1 MVPMMKTDDINDQ
14 AITKDKIRDG
24 NVTTEKL
31 AEGAV
36 STDKL
41 PDGAV
46 KTEKI
51 ADENITTSK
60 LADGAVST
68 SKIADQNVTKEKIA
82 DQSVDNSK
90 LSPEAVTY
98 DKVKDKAIITEKLN
112 DRAVTT
118 EKVEDKAITN
128 AKLGDQSVDG
138 RVVREASLETKH
150 FANESV
156 TTEKVARK
164 SITKDKLADNAVDA
178 SQVVDGSIGNDKLSP
193 DSVTTEKIKDG
204 SVTNE
209 KIADNTLVIGK
220 FDPELRKTIQAATG
234 LPEDLNQ
241 MIQDVDKSVKQLHE
255 KDTDLQSQIDD
266 KQQQITAN
274 DDDISLLQTR
284 SAQMEEAIKGISASG
299 GASQASAVTYENT
312 ESGLDSVTAQGA
324 IDELA
329 NKNKSQDTEI
339 SNKANSADVSAQMQT
354 EQKRVNTELDKKFN
368 KENIA
373 QEFGDSE
380 DKVVSQF
387 ALPFR
392 EIESQ
397 EFIKAIV
404 DAEDHFLLGIQL
416 DGSIEWGKG
425 IPAPIR
431 VKLQEI
437 INQCQQDKTDFL
449 AAINAAKEE
458 LSASITALQEG
469 KVDKEEGKSL
479 IEDEVKECFRIIE
492 NEEFIKAIVDSDDKV
507 LFGFYRA
514 TGEPYYPLNEMYH
527 VIQNEEYFAAWVTT
541 DDKVVLGIRRDG
553 QILGEIHAVNAL
565 KQVISQLQSDLSSL
579 QEEVGIID
587 SNLKELLDIFSM
599 QENPE
604 YLAVETDADGNVLS
618 ATNSDGSHYS
628 CNMKSETIDA
638 KVDKK
643 EGKSLINEDVA
654 DAHSTLEDPEKRME
668 IVTDAD
674 GKVMSYR
681 DSSGKKHEHDMEVT
695 NLDVSNLNLQGNSVN
710 NIQDALKANGFD
722 TKGKTDW
729 SDWYDKHDSALELP
743 IPTKAVIN
751 ITGVNQMPSKKLVN
765 DKAYIE
771 FFDFAGNYFKIKAYL
786 NAQGA
791 STMADPMKSCA
802 IDLFSD
808 DWGGNEF
815 EIKFG
820 DWVAQD
826 GFHLKAFYK
835 DSLKSIQPIC
845 YEIGEQITSFLNVRS
860 NRFHIS
866 SDNVLIGGT
875 GDMDNDVSQ
884 AKCMPSQFPCEVYL
898 NGEYYGLF
906 IWSLKKNRKNYSM
919 NKKDYTSILIDNVG
933 GMFNEDSFNWIKAEI
948 RNPKKLIC
956 VDGEEYDADTHM
968 GELIGT
974 DTVAGQQYTF
984 SKLNA
989 ATTGT
994 DTFKVTSVGYNAANK
1009 DMVNTAKT
1017 KAIIEAC
1024 QAYKSEVNS
1033 ASTNEEKKKIVE
1045 KSFDVDNLLAYII
1058 FCELTYN
1065 QDGWY
1070 NNAQI
1075 TIYDKKVGYNIY
1087 DCDSCLGKAW
1097 NGMLWTSSLSREI
1110 FDSNSTNPLFVIKS
1124 LYASEI
1130 GNVYKTLRDNGI
1142 ITKENLNK
1150 IVDDWFDRLGTDALK
1165 RSVTKWNNSPSYRK
1179 PTNLD
1184 EHWKPYIPLSK
1195 SELESINSYNAETN
1209 YSVGTIVCYGNG
1221 GYNNYYY
1228 KCVKECLGSTPTT
1241 DGNYFTNG
1249 MYDSKERIKMWLE
1262 KRIDFCD
1269 ILWNYK

>member
-1 MVPMMKTDDINDQ
+1 MATINEIKQQ
-14 AITKDKIRDG
+14 A
-24 NVTTEKL
+24 
-31 AEGAV
+31 A
-36 STDKL
+36 
-41 PDGAV
+41 AV
-46 KTEKI
+46 KNATQVGENTAERVGGALAGLVDIAKQQDVELGKKANTADVDTKFKEEK
-51 ADENITTSK
+51 K
-60 LADGAVST
+60 
-68 SKIADQNVTKEKIA
+68 
-82 DQSVDNSK
+82 
-90 LSPEAVTY
+90 
-98 DKVKDKAIITEKLN
+98 
-112 DRAVTT
+112 R
-118 EKVEDKAITN
+118 
-128 AKLGDQSVDG
+128 VDG
-138 RVVREASLETKH
+138 
-150 FANESV
+150 
-156 TTEKVARK
+156 
-164 SITKDKLADNAVDA
+164 
-178 SQVVDGSIGNDKLSP
+178 
-193 DSVTTEKIKDG
+193 
-204 SVTNE
+204 
-209 KIADNTLVIGK
+209 
-220 FDPELRKTIQAATG
+220 
-234 LPEDLNQ
+234 
-241 MIQDVDKSVKQLHE
+241 
-255 KDTDLQSQIDD
+255 
-266 KQQQITAN
+266 
-274 DDDISLLQTR
+274 
-284 SAQMEEAIKGISASG
+284 
-299 GASQASAVTYENT
+299 
-312 ESGLDSVTAQGA
+312 
-324 IDELA
+324 
-329 NKNKSQDTEI
+329 
-339 SNKANSADVSAQMQT
+339 
-354 EQKRVNTELDKKFN
+354 ELDKKFD
-368 KENIA
+368 KESVV

-392 EIESQ
+392 EIESP
-397 EFIKAIV
+397 EFLHCIV
-404 DAEDHFLLGIQL
+404 DAEYRFLFGIQL

-431 VKLQEI
+431 AKLQEI
-437 INQCQQDKTDFL
+437 INQCQQDKTDIL
-449 AAINAAKEE
+449 EAINAAKEE
-458 LSASITALQEG
+458 LYASITALQEG

-492 NEEFIKAIVDSDDKV
+492 NEEFLKAIVDSDDKV
-507 LFGFYRA
+507 LFGIYRA
-514 TGEPYYPLNEMYH
+514 TGKPYYPLNEMYH
-527 VIQNEEYFAAWVTT
+527 VEQNEEFFAAWITT

-553 QILGEIHAVNAL
+553 QIIGEIHAVNAL
-565 KQVISQLQSDLSSL
+565 KQVISQVISDLASL
-579 QEEVGIID
+579 QEKVVTID
-587 SNLKELLDIFSM
+587 SNLKELLDIFSL

-604 YLAVETDADGNVLS
+604 YLAVE
-618 ATNSDGSHYS
+618 
-628 CNMKSETIDA
+628 K
-638 KVDKK
+638 
-643 EGKSLINEDVA
+643 
-654 DAHSTLEDPEKRME
+654 
-668 IVTDAD
+668 DAD
-674 GKVMSYR
+674 GKVLSATYNDGSHYIHKVKSETIPTEFSHIEDPEGRTEITSDADGKIMSWR

-710 NIQDALKANGFD
+710 NIQDSLKANGFD
-722 TKGKTDW
+722 IKGKTDW

-786 NAQGA
+786 NAQGS

-808 DWGGNEF
+808 DWDGNEF

-826 GFHLKAFYK
+826 GFHLKALYK

-906 IWSLKKNRKNYSM
+906 IWSIKKNRKNYSM

-933 GMFNEDSFNWIKAEI
+933 GMFNEDSFNWISAEI

-994 DTFKVTSVGYNAANK
+994 DTFKVTSVDYNAANK

-1024 QAYKSEVNS
+1024 QSYKSEVNS

-1045 KSFDVDNLLAYII
+1045 KSFDIDNVLAYII

-1097 NGMLWTSSLSREI
+1097 NGILWTSSLSREVLG
-1110 FDSNSTNPLFVIKS
+1110 NQGENPLFAIKG
-1124 LYASEI
+1124 LYTEDI
-1130 GNVYKTLRDNGI
+1130 KTMYKTLRDKGI
-1142 ITKENLNK
+1142 ISKENLNK
-1150 IVDDWFDRLGTDALK
+1150 IVDDWFNRLGTDSLK
-1165 RSVTKWNNSPSYRK
+1165 RSVTKWNNSPSYRN

-1209 YSVGTIVCYGNG
+1209 YSVGTIVCYGKG
-1221 GYNNYYY
+1221 EYNNFYY
-1228 KCVKECLGSTPTT
+1228 KCVKECLGSAPTT

>member
-1 MVPMMKTDDINDQ
+1 MLRGEYDGETSYYRDNQVTMFGSTFQSVADDNVGNPPAEERDDGKVYAINTDKWVIVANALGAYNAGSRID
-14 AITKDKIRDG
+14 
-24 NVTTEKL
+24 KL
-31 AEGAV
+31 AEN
-36 STDKL
+36 
-41 PDGAV
+41 
-46 KTEKI
+46 TEIK
-51 ADENITTSK
+51 
-60 LADGAVST
+60 
-68 SKIADQNVTKEKIA
+68 
-82 DQSVDNSK
+82 
-90 LSPEAVTY
+90 
-98 DKVKDKAIITEKLN
+98 
-112 DRAVTT
+112 
-118 EKVEDKAITN
+118 
-128 AKLGDQSVDG
+128 
-138 RVVREASLETKH
+138 
-150 FANESV
+150 NE
-156 TTEKVARK
+156 E
-164 SITKDKLADNAVDA
+164 
-178 SQVVDGSIGNDKLSP
+178 G
-193 DSVTTEKIKDG
+193 
-204 SVTNE
+204 
-209 KIADNTLVIGK
+209 
-220 FDPELRKTIQAATG
+220 KTIKT
-234 LPEDLNQ
+234 
-241 MIQDVDKSVKQLHE
+241 
-255 KDTDLQSQIDD
+255 
-266 KQQQITAN
+266 
-274 DDDISLLQTR
+274 
-284 SAQMEEAIKGISASG
+284 
-299 GASQASAVTYENT
+299 
-312 ESGLDSVTAQGA
+312 
-324 IDELA
+324 
-329 NKNKSQDTEI
+329 
-339 SNKANSADVSAQMQT
+339 
-354 EQKRVNTELDKKFN
+354 
-368 KENIA
+368 
-373 QEFGDSE
+373 
-380 DKVVSQF
+380 
-387 ALPFR
+387 PFR
-392 EIESQ
+392 EIESP
-397 EFIKAIV
+397 EFLHCIV
-404 DAEDHFLLGIQL
+404 DAEDRFLFGIQL

-431 VKLQEI
+431 TKLQEI
-437 INQCQQDKTDFL
+437 ITQCQQDKTDL
-449 AAINAAKEE
+449 LGSINTINGI
-458 LSASITALQEG
+458 L
-469 KVDKEEGKSL
+469 DKTTIK
-479 IEDEVKECFRIIE
+479 DEAGEIQDTPFRVIS
-492 NEEFIKAIVDSDDKV
+492 NEEFFAVWLDADDKV
-507 LFGFYRA
+507 L
-514 TGEPYYPLNEMYH
+514 
-527 VIQNEEYFAAWVTT
+527 
-541 DDKVVLGIRRDG
+541 LGIRRDG
-553 QILGEIHAVNAL
+553 EIIGEIHAVNAL
-565 KQVISQLQSDLSSL
+565 KQVISQIQSDLASL
-579 QEEVGIID
+579 QERVGTID
-587 SNLKELLDIFSM
+587 SNLKELLDVFSL

-604 YLAVETDADGNVLS
+604 YLAVEKDADGKILS
-618 ATNSDGSHYS
+618 STNADGSHYIH
-628 CNMKSETIDA
+628 NAKSETIPT
-638 KVDKK
+638 
-643 EGKSLINEDVA
+643 EFEHI
-654 DAHSTLEDPEKRME
+654 EDPEGRTE
-668 IVTDAD
+668 ITTDAEN
-674 GKVMSYR
+674 KVMSYR

-695 NLDVSNLNLQGNSVN
+695 NLDVSNINLQGNSVN

-722 TKGKTDW
+722 IKGKTDW

-743 IPTKAVIN
+743 IPAKAVIN

-845 YEIGEQITSFLNVRS
+845 YGIGEQITSFLNVRS

-875 GDMDNDVSQ
+875 GDMEDDVSQ

-933 GMFNEDSFNWIKAEI
+933 GMFNGDSFNWISAEI

-994 DTFKVTSVGYNAANK
+994 DTFKVTSVDYNAANK

-1045 KSFDVDNLLAYII
+1045 KSFDIDNVLAYII

-1097 NGMLWTSSLSREI
+1097 NGILWTSSLSREVLNTG
-1110 FDSNSTNPLFVIKS
+1110 DSNPLLAIKG
-1124 LYASEI
+1124 LYVEEI
-1130 GNVYKTLRDNGI
+1130 GAMYKTLRDKGI

-1209 YSVGTIVCYGNG
+1209 YSLGTIVCYGNG
-1221 GYNNYYY
+1221 GYDNYYY

-1241 DGNYFTNG
+1241 DGNYYTNG

-1269 ILWNYK
+1269 VLWNYK

>member
-1 MVPMMKTDDINDQ
+1 MKQ
-14 AITKDKIRDG
+14 FSKDLG
-24 NVTTEKL
+24 NVCLAPKGKWSKEQEYERLALVYNASDNLSYVAKIDVPIGVEIDNREYWQPMNATGYSDNNFINLTTENENGTITAYESL
-31 AEGAV
+31 EEAVATIVPVNRRAGATLSFYNLNADRLDRQAEFELWQFN
-36 STDKL
+36 STDLANWENKDYWNNIYYNWNVFVGWYIGDDTL
-41 PDGAV
+41 KNHV
-46 KTEKI
+46 KIPNVGQYAYVGSNLNDAILYQCRTNGTWTNTGIKVRNYI
-51 ADENITTSK
+51 SVVVSGNITIGENGNWFSNGEDTGIPATPAVDEQLDNIIMQLQQHTTEINSIKEYNVNLQDQITSNDSDITNLTAK
-60 LADGAVST
+60 HESLSRTVQGIAATGGAST
-68 SKIADQNVTKEKIA
+68 ATN
-82 DQSVDNSK
+82 
-90 LSPEAVTY
+90 VTY
-98 DKVKDKAIITEKLN
+98 DN
-112 DRAVTT
+112 
-118 EKVEDKAITN
+118 N
-128 AKLGDQSVDG
+128 
-138 RVVREASLETKH
+138 
-150 FANESV
+150 
-156 TTEKVARK
+156 
-164 SITKDKLADNAVDA
+164 
-178 SQVVDGSIGNDKLSP
+178 
-193 DSVTTEKIKDG
+193 
-204 SVTNE
+204 
-209 KIADNTLVIGK
+209 
-220 FDPELRKTIQAATG
+220 
-234 LPEDLNQ
+234 
-241 MIQDVDKSVKQLHE
+241 
-255 KDTDLQSQIDD
+255 
-266 KQQQITAN
+266 
-274 DDDISLLQTR
+274 
-284 SAQMEEAIKGISASG
+284 ASG
-299 GASQASAVTYENT
+299 LNAEN
-312 ESGLDSVTAQGA
+312 AQDA
-324 IDELA
+324 IDELDT
-329 NKNKSQDTEI
+329 KNKTQDAIIET
-339 SNKANSADVSAQMQT
+339 KADKSDIV
-354 EQKRVNTELDKKFN
+354 TELDKKFD
-368 KENIA
+368 KKNIA
-373 QEFGDSE
+373 QEFGDSK
-380 DKVVSQF
+380 DKVISQF

-392 EIESQ
+392 EIESP
-397 EFIKAIV
+397 EFINAIV
-404 DAEDHFLLGIQL
+404 DAEDHFLFGIKL
-416 DGSIEWGKG
+416 DGSIEWSKG

-431 VKLQEI
+431 TKLQEI
-437 INQCQQDKTDFL
+437 INQCQKDKTDVL
-449 AAINAAKEE
+449 EAINAAKEE
-458 LSASITALQEG
+458 LSTSITALQE
-469 KVDKEEGKSL
+469 KVGTIDTNFKDLIDVFSL
-479 IEDEVKECFRIIE
+479 
-492 NEEFIKAIVDSDDKV
+492 
-507 LFGFYRA
+507 
-514 TGEPYYPLNEMYH
+514 
-527 VIQNEEYFAAWVTT
+527 
-541 DDKVVLGIRRDG
+541 
-553 QILGEIHAVNAL
+553 
-565 KQVISQLQSDLSSL
+565 
-579 QEEVGIID
+579 
-587 SNLKELLDIFSM
+587 

-604 YLAVETDADGNVLS
+604 YIAVEKDADGKVLS
-618 ATNSDGSHYS
+618 STNLDGSHYIHKV
-628 CNMKSETIDA
+628 KSETIPT
-638 KVDKK
+638 
-643 EGKSLINEDVA
+643 EFEHI
-654 DAHSTLEDPEKRME
+654 EDPEDRME
-668 IVTDAD
+668 ITTDAEN
-674 GKVMSYR
+674 KVMSYR
-681 DSSGKKHEHDMEVT
+681 DVDGKKHEHDMEVT
-695 NLDVSNLNLQGNSVN
+695 NLEVSNLNLQANSVN
-710 NIQDALKANGFD
+710 DISNALKANGFD
-722 TKGKTDW
+722 IKGKTDW
-729 SDWYDKHDSALELP
+729 SDWYNNHDSALELP

-815 EIKFG
+815 VIKFG

-866 SDNVLIGGT
+866 SDNILIGGT

-994 DTFKVTSVGYNAANK
+994 DTFKVTSVDYNAANK

-1033 ASTNEEKKKIVE
+1033 VSTNEEKKKIIE

-1097 NGMLWTSSLSREI
+1097 NGILWTSSLSREI

-1124 LYASEI
+1124 LYAEEV
-1130 GNVYKTLRDNGI
+1130 GTMYKTLRDNGI

-1150 IVDDWFDRLGTDALK
+1150 IVDDWFDRLGTDTLK

-1184 EHWKPYIPLSK
+1184 EHWEPYIPLSK

-1221 GYNNYYY
+1221 AYNNYYY
-1228 KCVKECLGSTPTT
+1228 KCVKECLGSAPTT

-1269 ILWNYK
+1269 VLWNYKL

>member
-1 MVPMMKTDDINDQ
+1 MSDNNI
-14 AITKDKIRDG
+14 
-24 NVTTEKL
+24 NVTAPLHAATKQGKL
-31 AEGAV
+31 TAAREVFMDG
-36 STDKL
+36 DKETL
-41 PDGAV
+41 QQIGD
-46 KTEKI
+46 KTHQL
-51 ADENITTSK
+51 EN
-60 LADGAVST
+60 A
-68 SKIADQNVTKEKIA
+68 
-82 DQSVDNSK
+82 
-90 LSPEAVTY
+90 
-98 DKVKDKAIITEKLN
+98 
-112 DRAVTT
+112 
-118 EKVEDKAITN
+118 
-128 AKLGDQSVDG
+128 
-138 RVVREASLETKH
+138 
-150 FANESV
+150 
-156 TTEKVARK
+156 
-164 SITKDKLADNAVDA
+164 
-178 SQVVDGSIGNDKLSP
+178 
-193 DSVTTEKIKDG
+193 IKD
-204 SVTNE
+204 
-209 KIADNTLVIGK
+209 
-220 FDPELRKTIQAATG
+220 
-234 LPEDLNQ
+234 
-241 MIQDVDKSVKQLHE
+241 
-255 KDTDLQSQIDD
+255 
-266 KQQQITAN
+266 ITA
-274 DDDISLLQTR
+274 T
-284 SAQMEEAIKGISASG
+284 G
-299 GASQASAVTYENT
+299 GASTANAVSYSNET
-312 ESGLDSVTAQGA
+312 SGMTAVTAQGA
-324 IDELA
+324 IDELDA
-329 NKNKSQDTEI
+329 KNKAQDAIIEA
-339 SNKANSADVSAQMQT
+339 KAEKSEVA
-354 EQKRVNTELDKKFN
+354 TELEKKFN
-368 KENIA
+368 KENIT

-380 DKVVSQF
+380 DKVVSQS

-392 EIESQ
+392 YIQSE
-397 EFIKAIV
+397 EFIFAKV
-404 DAEDHFLLGIQL
+404 DANNKLLFGFQWDGTPVFGKTSAVEDRLQAQVNILADKIRNILG
-416 DGSIEWGKG
+416 DDDTTS
-425 IPAPIR
+425 
-431 VKLQEI
+431 
-437 INQCQQDKTDFL
+437 
-449 AAINAAKEE
+449 AIDTLKE
-458 LSASITALQEG
+458 LKNFFASIDNTQTLTSILTNLNSVSTKLGEDIKNLQDT

-479 IEDEVKECFRIIE
+479 VENEVKECFKVIE
-492 NEEFIKAIVDSDDKV
+492 NEEFIKAIVDAENRV
-507 LFGFYRA
+507 LYGIYRES
-514 TGEPYYPLNEMYH
+514 GKPYYPLNEMYH
-527 VIQNEEYFAAWVTT
+527 VIQNEEYFAAWLDA

-553 QILGEIHAVNAL
+553 EIIGKIHAVNAL
-565 KQVISQLQSDLSSL
+565 KQVISQLQSDLASL
-579 QEEVGIID
+579 QEKVGTID
-587 SNLKELLDIFSM
+587 TNLKELLDVFSL

-604 YLAVETDADGNVLS
+604 YMAVEKDADGRVLS
-618 ATNSDGSHYS
+618 ATYNDGSHYS
-628 CNMKSETIDA
+628 HNLKSETIDT
-638 KVDKK
+638 KVDKE

-654 DAHSTLEDPEKRME
+654 DAHSTLEDPEGRTE
-668 IVTDAD
+668 ITLDAD

-681 DSSGKKHEHDMEVT
+681 DSQGKKHEHSMEAT

-710 NIQDALKANGFD
+710 DIGNALKASGFD

-845 YEIGEQITSFLNVRS
+845 YEMGEQITSFLNVRS

-866 SDNVLIGGT
+866 SNNVLIGGT
-875 GDMDNDVSQ
+875 GDMEDDVSQ

-898 NGEYYGLF
+898 DGEYYGLF

-933 GMFNEDSFNWIKAEI
+933 GMFNGDSFNWISAEI

-994 DTFKVTSVGYNAANK
+994 DTFKVTSVDYNAANK

-1024 QAYKSEVNS
+1024 QSYKSEVNS

-1097 NGMLWTSSLSREI
+1097 SGILWTSSLSREI

-1124 LYASEI
+1124 LYAEEI
-1130 GNVYKTLRDNGI
+1130 GTMYKTLRDKGI

-1165 RSVTKWNNSPSYRK
+1165 RSVTKWNKSPSYRK

-1184 EHWKPYIPLSK
+1184 EHWEPYMPLSK
-1195 SELESINSYNAETN
+1195 SELKSINSYNAETN

-1221 GYNNYYY
+1221 RYNNYYY

-1241 DGNYFTNG
+1241 DGNYYTNG

-1269 ILWNYK
+1269 VLWNYK

>member
-1 MVPMMKTDDINDQ
+1 MEKKINP
-14 AITKDKIRDG
+14 AIGKIG
-24 NVTTEKL
+24 NALRSV
-31 AEGAV
+31 AE
-36 STDKL
+36 DH
-41 PDGAV
+41 
-46 KTEKI
+46 
-51 ADENITTSK
+51 ITTF
-60 LADGAVST
+60 AEDCFDEGR
-68 SKIADQNVTKEKIA
+68 QEY
-82 DQSVDNSK
+82 QSNINSK
-90 LSPEAVTY
+90 HE
-98 DKVKDKAIITEKLN
+98 E
-112 DRAVTT
+112 
-118 EKVEDKAITN
+118 
-128 AKLGDQSVDG
+128 
-138 RVVREASLETKH
+138 SLQKMQKE
-150 FANESV
+150 
-156 TTEKVARK
+156 
-164 SITKDKLADNAVDA
+164 
-178 SQVVDGSIGNDKLSP
+178 
-193 DSVTTEKIKDG
+193 
-204 SVTNE
+204 
-209 KIADNTLVIGK
+209 
-220 FDPELRKTIQAATG
+220 
-234 LPEDLNQ
+234 
-241 MIQDVDKSVKQLHE
+241 
-255 KDTDLQSQIDD
+255 
-266 KQQQITAN
+266 
-274 DDDISLLQTR
+274 QTR
-284 SAQMEEAIKGISASG
+284 
-299 GASQASAVTYENT
+299 VN
-312 ESGLDSVTAQGA
+312 
-324 IDELA
+324 DEL
-329 NKNKSQDTEI
+329 N
-339 SNKANSADVSAQMQT
+339 
-354 EQKRVNTELDKKFN
+354 KKFN

-373 QEFGDSE
+373 QEFGESK

-392 EIESQ
+392 EIESP
-397 EFIKAIV
+397 EFLHCIV
-404 DAEDHFLLGIQL
+404 DAENHFILGIQQ
-416 DGSIEWGKG
+416 DGSIEWNKG

-431 VKLQEI
+431 TKLQEI
-437 INQCQQDKTDFL
+437 INQCQQDKTDL
-449 AAINAAKEE
+449 LESINTLKGI
-458 LSASITALQEG
+458 L
-469 KVDKEEGKSL
+469 DKTTIKDEEGTVV
-479 IEDEVKECFRIIE
+479 ETPFRYIQ
-492 NEEFIKAIVDSDDKV
+492 NEEFIFAKVDANDKLLFGFQWDGTPVFGKTSAVENRLQSQVNLLADKIRNILGDNDTTSAIDTLKELKDFFANIDNTQTLTSILANLNATIDKVAIKDEAGEIQDTPFRVISNEEFIWAVVDSEDRV

-514 TGEPYYPLNEMYH
+514 TGKPYYPLNEMYH

-553 QILGEIHAVNAL
+553 QIIGEIHAVNAL
-565 KQVISQLQSDLSSL
+565 KKVISQLQSDLSSL
-579 QEEVGIID
+579 QEMVGTID
-587 SNLKELLDIFSM
+587 SNLKELLDVFSL

-604 YLAVETDADGNVLS
+604 YMAVEKDADGRVLS
-618 ATNSDGSHYS
+618 ATYNDGSHYS
-628 CNMKSETIDA
+628 HNLKSETIDA
-638 KVDKK
+638 KVDK
-643 EGKSLINEDVA
+643 EGGKSLINEDVA
-654 DAHSTLEDPEKRME
+654 DAHSTLEDPEGRTE
-668 IVTDAD
+668 ITLDAD

-681 DSSGKKHEHDMEVT
+681 DSEGKKHEHDMEVT

-875 GDMDNDVSQ
+875 GDMDSDVSQ

-933 GMFNEDSFNWIKAEI
+933 GMFNGDSFNWISAEI

-994 DTFKVTSVGYNAANK
+994 DTFKVTSVDYNAANK

-1024 QAYKSEVNS
+1024 QSYKSEVNS

-1087 DCDSCLGKAW
+1087 DCDSCLGKTW
-1097 NGMLWTSSLSREI
+1097 SGMLWTSSLSREI

-1124 LYASEI
+1124 LYAEEI
-1130 GNVYKTLRDNGI
+1130 GTMYKTLRDNGI

-1165 RSVTKWNNSPSYRK
+1165 RSVTKWNKSPSYRK

-1184 EHWKPYIPLSK
+1184 EHWEPYMPLSK
-1195 SELESINSYNAETN
+1195 SELKSINSYNAETN

-1241 DGNYFTNG
+1241 DGNYYTNG
-1249 MYDSKERIKMWLE
+1249 MYDSEERIKMWLE

-1269 ILWNYK
+1269 VLWNYK

>member
-1 MVPMMKTDDINDQ
+1 MAEIQTIIGSLPVCRGEYDAEVSYFRDNQVTMYGSTFQSIADDNVGYPP
-14 AITKDKIRDG
+14 AEERDG
-24 NVTTEKL
+24 KVYAINTEKWFIVANAL
-31 AEGAV
+31 AA
-36 STDKL
+36 
-41 PDGAV
+41 
-46 KTEKI
+46 
-51 ADENITTSK
+51 
-60 LADGAVST
+60 
-68 SKIADQNVTKEKIA
+68 
-82 DQSVDNSK
+82 
-90 LSPEAVTY
+90 Y
-98 DKVKDKAIITEKLN
+98 
-112 DRAVTT
+112 
-118 EKVEDKAITN
+118 N
-128 AKLGDQSVDG
+128 A
-138 RVVREASLETKH
+138 
-150 FANESV
+150 
-156 TTEKVARK
+156 
-164 SITKDKLADNAVDA
+164 
-178 SQVVDGSIGNDKLSP
+178 
-193 DSVTTEKIKDG
+193 
-204 SVTNE
+204 
-209 KIADNTLVIGK
+209 GK
-220 FDPELRKTIQAATG
+220 R
-234 LPEDLNQ
+234 
-241 MIQDVDKSVKQLHE
+241 
-255 KDTDLQSQIDD
+255 IDD
-266 KQQQITAN
+266 LA
-274 DDDISLLQTR
+274 
-284 SAQMEEAIKGISASG
+284 
-299 GASQASAVTYENT
+299 ENT
-312 ESGLDSVTAQGA
+312 E
-324 IDELA
+324 IKDEEG
-329 NKNKSQDTEI
+329 T
-339 SNKANSADVSAQMQT
+339 
-354 EQKRVNTELDKKFN
+354 
-368 KENIA
+368 
-373 QEFGDSE
+373 
-380 DKVVSQF
+380 VVKT
-387 ALPFR
+387 PFR
-392 EIESQ
+392 YIQSE
-397 EFIKAIV
+397 EFIFAKV
-404 DAEDHFLLGIQL
+404 DAEDKLLFGFQWDGTPVFGKTSAVEDRLQAQVNILADKIRNLLGDDDDTTSAIDTLKELKDFFAGIDNTQTL
-416 DGSIEWGKG
+416 TSI
-425 IPAPIR
+425 
-431 VKLQEI
+431 
-437 INQCQQDKTDFL
+437 L
-449 AAINAAKEE
+449 ANLNTTI
-458 LSASITALQEG
+458 G
-469 KVDKEEGKSL
+469 KVAIKDEEGEIQDTPFSV
-479 IEDEVKECFRIIE
+479 ISNDEFLW
-492 NEEFIKAIVDSDDKV
+492 AIVDSDNKV

-553 QILGEIHAVNAL
+553 EIIGEIHAVNAL
-565 KQVISQLQSDLSSL
+565 KQVISQLQSDLASL
-579 QEEVGIID
+579 QEKVGTID
-587 SNLKELLDIFSM
+587 TNLKELLDVFSL

-604 YLAVETDADGNVLS
+604 YLAVEKDADGKILS
-618 ATNSDGSHYS
+618 VTNNDGSHYIH
-628 CNMKSETIDA
+628 NAKSETIP
-638 KVDKK
+638 
-643 EGKSLINEDVA
+643 EEFSHI
-654 DAHSTLEDPEKRME
+654 EDPEGRTE
-668 IVTDAD
+668 ITTDAEN
-674 GKVMSYR
+674 KVMSYR
-681 DSSGKKHEHDMEVT
+681 DSEGKKHEHDMEVT

-845 YEIGEQITSFLNVRS
+845 YEMGEQIISFLDVRS

-875 GDMDNDVSQ
+875 GDMEDDVSQ

-933 GMFNEDSFNWIKAEI
+933 GMFNGDSFNWISAEI

-994 DTFKVTSVGYNAANK
+994 DTFKVTSVDYNAANK

-1097 NGMLWTSSLSREI
+1097 NGILWTSSLSREI

-1124 LYASEI
+1124 LYAEEI
-1130 GNVYKTLRDNGI
+1130 GTMYKTLRDNGI

-1150 IVDDWFDRLGTDALK
+1150 IVDDWFDRLGTDTLK
-1165 RSVTKWNNSPSYRK
+1165 RSVAKWNNSPSYRK

-1184 EHWKPYIPLSK
+1184 EHWEPYIPLSK

-1221 GYNNYYY
+1221 GYDNYYY

-1241 DGNYFTNG
+1241 DGNYYTNG

-1269 ILWNYK
+1269 ILWNLNN

>member
-1 MVPMMKTDDINDQ
+1 MAEIQTIIGSLPVLRGEYDGDTSYYRDNQVTMFGSTFQSVADDNVGNPPAEERDDGKVYAINTDKWIIVANALGAYNAGSRID
-14 AITKDKIRDG
+14 
-24 NVTTEKL
+24 KL
-31 AEGAV
+31 AE
-36 STDKL
+36 
-41 PDGAV
+41 
-46 KTEKI
+46 
-51 ADENITTSK
+51 
-60 LADGAVST
+60 
-68 SKIADQNVTKEKIA
+68 
-82 DQSVDNSK
+82 
-90 LSPEAVTY
+90 
-98 DKVKDKAIITEKLN
+98 
-112 DRAVTT
+112 
-118 EKVEDKAITN
+118 
-128 AKLGDQSVDG
+128 
-138 RVVREASLETKH
+138 
-150 FANESV
+150 
-156 TTEKVARK
+156 
-164 SITKDKLADNAVDA
+164 
-178 SQVVDGSIGNDKLSP
+178 
-193 DSVTTEKIKDG
+193 
-204 SVTNE
+204 
-209 KIADNTLVIGK
+209 
-220 FDPELRKTIQAATG
+220 
-234 LPEDLNQ
+234 
-241 MIQDVDKSVKQLHE
+241 
-255 KDTDLQSQIDD
+255 
-266 KQQQITAN
+266 
-274 DDDISLLQTR
+274 
-284 SAQMEEAIKGISASG
+284 
-299 GASQASAVTYENT
+299 NT
-312 ESGLDSVTAQGA
+312 E
-324 IDELA
+324 I
-329 NKNKSQDTEI
+329 KNE
-339 SNKANSADVSAQMQT
+339 
-354 EQKRVNTELDKKFN
+354 EGNTIKT
-368 KENIA
+368 
-373 QEFGDSE
+373 
-380 DKVVSQF
+380 
-387 ALPFR
+387 PFR
-392 EIESQ
+392 EIESP
-397 EFIKAIV
+397 EFLHCIV

-431 VKLQEI
+431 AKLQEI
-437 INQCQQDKTDFL
+437 ITQCQQDKTDL
-449 AAINAAKEE
+449 LGSINT
-458 LSASITALQEG
+458 LNGIL
-469 KVDKEEGKSL
+469 DKTTIKDEEGNVQ
-479 IEDEVKECFRIIE
+479 DTPFRIIE
-492 NEEFIKAIVDSDDKV
+492 NEEFLWAVVDSEDRV
-507 LFGFYRA
+507 LLGIYRA
-514 TGEPYYPLNEMYH
+514 TGKPYYPLNEMYH
-527 VIQNEEYFAAWVTT
+527 VIQNEEYFALWIDAADHVL
-541 DDKVVLGIRRDG
+541 LGIRRDG
-553 QILGEIHAVNAL
+553 QIIGEIHAVNAL
-565 KQVISQLQSDLSSL
+565 KLVIAQLQSDLTSL
-579 QEEVGIID
+579 QEKVGTID
-587 SNLKELLDIFSM
+587 TSLQELLSVFSL
-599 QENPE
+599 QDTPE
-604 YLAVETDADGNVLS
+604 YLAVETDADGRVLS
-618 ATNSDGSHYS
+618 ATNPDGSHYIH
-628 CNMKSETIDA
+628 NAKSETIPT
-638 KVDKK
+638 
-643 EGKSLINEDVA
+643 EFEHI
-654 DAHSTLEDPEKRME
+654 EDPEGRTE
-668 IVTDAD
+668 ITTDAED
-674 GKVMSYR
+674 KVMSYR
-681 DSSGKKHEHDMEVT
+681 DADGKKHEHDMEVT
-695 NLDVSNLNLQGNSVN
+695 NLEVSNLNLQGNSVN
-710 NIQDALKANGFD
+710 DIGDALKESGFD
-722 TKGKTDW
+722 IKGKTDW

-866 SDNVLIGGT
+866 SDNVLVGGT
-875 GDMDNDVSQ
+875 GDMDYDVSQ

-919 NKKDYTSILIDNVG
+919 NKKDYASILIDNVG
-933 GMFNEDSFNWIKAEI
+933 GMFNGDSFNWISAEI

-956 VDGEEYDADTHM
+956 VDGMEYDADTHM

-994 DTFKVTSVGYNAANK
+994 DTFKVTSVDYNAANK
-1009 DMVNTAKT
+1009 DMVNTVKT

-1033 ASTNEEKKKIVE
+1033 ASTNDEKKKIVE

-1075 TIYDKKVGYNIY
+1075 TIFDKKVGYNIY
-1087 DCDSCLGKAW
+1087 DCDSCLGKTW
-1097 NGMLWTSSLSREI
+1097 NGILWTSSLSREI

-1124 LYASEI
+1124 LYAEEI
-1130 GNVYKTLRDNGI
+1130 GTMYKTLRDKGV

-1165 RSVTKWNNSPSYRK
+1165 RSITKWNNSPSYRK

-1184 EHWKPYIPLSK
+1184 EHWEPYIPLSK

-1241 DGNYFTNG
+1241 DGNYYTNG
-1249 MYDSKERIKMWLE
+1249 MYDSKERIKTWLE

-1269 ILWNYK
+1269 VLWNYK

>member
-1 MVPMMKTDDINDQ
+1 MAEEVKFNNTLVSGRADETLTYTKYVKDESSGKSTKELLDEKVNKTDQLGTTQI
-14 AITKDKIRDG
+14 ADKA
-24 NVTTEKL
+24 VTTEKL
-31 AEGAV
+31 ENESV
-36 STDKL
+36 TTDKL
-41 PDGAV
+41 DAASV
-46 KTEKI
+46 TTDKV
-51 ADENITTSK
+51 ADANITTSK
-60 LADGAVST
+60 LADSSVET
-68 SKIADQNVTKEKIA
+68 EKINNKA
-82 DQSVDNSK
+82 VTTDKLNDGAVDNSK

-118 EKVEDKAITN
+118 EKVEEMAITN
-128 AKLGDQSVDG
+128 PKLGNQSVDG

-150 FANESV
+150 FAN
-156 TTEKVARK
+156 
-164 SITKDKLADNAVDA
+164 
-178 SQVVDGSIGNDKLSP
+178 G
-193 DSVTTEKIKDG
+193 SVTTEKIKDG

-209 KIADNTLVIGK
+209 KVADDTLGIEK

-234 LPEDLNQ
+234 LPEDLSQ
-241 MIQDVDKSVKQLHE
+241 MIQDVDKSVKQLKE
-255 KDTDLQSQIDD
+255 KDTDLQSQIND

-274 DDDISLLQTR
+274 DGDISLLQTR
-284 SAQMEEAIKGISASG
+284 STQMEEAIKGISASG
-299 GASQASAVTYENT
+299 GASQATAVTYENT

-329 NKNKSQDTEI
+329 
-339 SNKANSADVSAQMQT
+339 
-354 EQKRVNTELDKKFN
+354 RKKFN

-373 QEFGDSE
+373 QEFGDSK

-392 EIESQ
+392 EIESP
-397 EFIKAIV
+397 EFIKVIV
-404 DAEDHFLLGIQL
+404 DAEYHFIFGIQL

-431 VKLQEI
+431 AKLQEI
-437 INQCQQDKTDFL
+437 INQCQQDKTDIL
-449 AAINAAKEE
+449 GSINAAKEE

-479 IEDEVKECFRIIE
+479 IEDEVKEYFRVIE

-507 LFGFYRA
+507 LYGFYRA
-514 TGEPYYPLNEMYH
+514 TGKPYYPLNEMYH
-527 VIQNEEYFAAWVTT
+527 VEQNEEFFALWKDASNHVL
-541 DDKVVLGIRRDG
+541 LGIRRDG
-553 QILGEIHAVNAL
+553 QIIGEIHAVNAL
-565 KQVISQLQSDLSSL
+565 KQVISQLQSDFTSL
-579 QEEVGIID
+579 QEKVGTID
-587 SNLKELLDIFSM
+587 TNLKELLDVFSL

-604 YLAVETDADGNVLS
+604 YLAVEKDADGKILS
-618 ATNSDGSHYS
+618 VTNNDGSHYIH
-628 CNMKSETIDA
+628 NAKSETIP
-638 KVDKK
+638 
-643 EGKSLINEDVA
+643 EEFSHI
-654 DAHSTLEDPEKRME
+654 EDPEGRTE
-668 IVTDAD
+668 ITTDAEN
-674 GKVMSYR
+674 KVMSWR
-681 DSSGKKHEHDMEVT
+681 DSRGKKHEHDMDVT

-791 STMADPMKSCA
+791 STMHDPMKSCA

-866 SDNVLIGGT
+866 SDNVLICGT
-875 GDMDNDVSQ
+875 GDMDNDFSQ

-933 GMFNEDSFNWIKAEI
+933 GMFNGDSFNWISAEI

-994 DTFKVTSVGYNAANK
+994 DTFKVTSVNYNADNK

-1045 KSFDVDNLLAYII
+1045 KSFDIDNLLAYII

-1097 NGMLWTSSLSREI
+1097 NGILWTSSLSREI

-1124 LYASEI
+1124 LYAEEI
-1130 GNVYKTLRDNGI
+1130 GTMYKTLRDKGI

-1184 EHWKPYIPLSK
+1184 EHWEPYIPLSK

-1221 GYNNYYY
+1221 GYDNYYY

-1241 DGNYFTNG
+1241 DGNYYTNG
-1249 MYDSKERIKMWLE
+1249 IYDSKERIKMWLE

-1269 ILWNYK
+1269 VLWNYK

>member
-1 MVPMMKTDDINDQ
+1 MSINLTDELLAKT
-14 AITKDKIRDG
+14 KKG
-24 NVTTEKL
+24 
-31 AEGAV
+31 
-36 STDKL
+36 
-41 PDGAV
+41 
-46 KTEKI
+46 KI
-51 ADENITTSK
+51 ASAKQVFLDGDKENLQQI
-60 LADGAVST
+60 G
-68 SKIADQNVTKEKIA
+68 
-82 DQSVDNSK
+82 
-90 LSPEAVTY
+90 
-98 DKVKDKAIITEKLN
+98 DKTHQL
-112 DRAVTT
+112 
-118 EKVEDKAITN
+118 EDA
-128 AKLGDQSVDG
+128 
-138 RVVREASLETKH
+138 
-150 FANESV
+150 
-156 TTEKVARK
+156 
-164 SITKDKLADNAVDA
+164 
-178 SQVVDGSIGNDKLSP
+178 
-193 DSVTTEKIKDG
+193 IKD
-204 SVTNE
+204 
-209 KIADNTLVIGK
+209 
-220 FDPELRKTIQAATG
+220 
-234 LPEDLNQ
+234 
-241 MIQDVDKSVKQLHE
+241 
-255 KDTDLQSQIDD
+255 
-266 KQQQITAN
+266 ITV
-274 DDDISLLQTR
+274 
-284 SAQMEEAIKGISASG
+284 SG
-299 GASQASAVTYENT
+299 GASTANAVSYNNETSCMT
-312 ESGLDSVTAQGA
+312 AITAQGA

-329 NKNKSQDTEI
+329 AKNKAQDAIIEG
-339 SNKANSADVSAQMQT
+339 KAEKSEVA
-354 EQKRVNTELDKKFN
+354 TELDKKFN
-368 KENIA
+368 KENIS
-373 QEFGDSE
+373 QEFGDSK
-380 DKVVSQF
+380 DKIVSQF

-392 EIESQ
+392 EFESP
-397 EFIKAIV
+397 EFIKVIV
-404 DAEDHFLLGIQL
+404 DANDRLLFTINLEGEV
-416 DGSIEWGKG
+416 DWGKG
-425 IPAPIR
+425 VPAPIKA
-431 VKLQEI
+431 KLQEI
-437 INQCQQDKTDFL
+437 INQCQQDKTDLLESINTLKGILDKTTIKDEEGIVVETPFRYIQNEEFIFAKVDANDKLLFGFQWDGTPVFGKTSVVEDRLQSQVNLL
-449 AAINAAKEE
+449 ADKIRNILGDDDTTSAIDTLKE
-458 LSASITALQEG
+458 LKNFFASIDNTQTLTSILANLNNVSTKLGEDIKNLQDT

-479 IEDEVKECFRIIE
+479 IEDEVKEHFRVIE
-492 NEEFIKAIVDSDDKV
+492 NEEFFIAIIDSEERV
-507 LFGFYRA
+507 LYGIYRD
-514 TGEPYYPLNEMYH
+514 TGKPYYPLNEMYH
-527 VIQNEEYFAAWVTT
+527 VIQNEEYFAAWITT
-541 DDKVVLGIRRDG
+541 DDKVVLGLRRDG
-553 QILGEIHAVNAL
+553 EIIGEIHAVNAL
-565 KQVISQLQSDLSSL
+565 KQVISQLQADLTSL
-579 QEEVGIID
+579 QEKVGTID
-587 SNLKELLDIFSM
+587 SNLKELLDVFSL

-604 YLAVETDADGNVLS
+604 YMAVEKDADGKVLS
-618 ATNSDGSHYS
+618 ATYNDGSHYS
-628 CNMKSETIDA
+628 HNLKSETIDA
-638 KVDKK
+638 KVDKE

-654 DAHSTLEDPEKRME
+654 DAHSTLEDPEGRTE
-668 IVTDAD
+668 ITLDAD
-674 GKVMSYR
+674 GKVISYR
-681 DSSGKKHEHDMEVT
+681 DSQGKKHEHDMEVT

-751 ITGVNQMPSKKLVN
+751 ITGVNKMPSKKLVN

-786 NAQGA
+786 NAQGS
-791 STMADPMKSCA
+791 STMHDPMKSCA

-845 YEIGEQITSFLNVRS
+845 YEMGEQITSFLNVRS

-866 SDNVLIGGT
+866 SNNVLIGGT
-875 GDMDNDVSQ
+875 GDMEDDVSQ

-898 NGEYYGLF
+898 DGEYYGLF

-933 GMFNEDSFNWIKAEI
+933 GMFNGNSFNWTSAEI

-1097 NGMLWTSSLSREI
+1097 NGILWTSSLSREI

-1124 LYASEI
+1124 LYAEEI
-1130 GNVYKTLRDNGI
+1130 GTMYKTLRDKGI

-1165 RSVTKWNNSPSYRK
+1165 RSVTKWDKSPSYRK

-1184 EHWKPYIPLSK
+1184 EHWEPYIPLSK

-1228 KCVKECLGSTPTT
+1228 KSVKECLGSTPTT
-1241 DGNYFTNG
+1241 DGNYYTNG

-1269 ILWNYK
+1269 VLWNYK

>member
-1 MVPMMKTDDINDQ
+1 MSINLTDELLAKT
-14 AITKDKIRDG
+14 KKG
-24 NVTTEKL
+24 
-31 AEGAV
+31 
-36 STDKL
+36 
-41 PDGAV
+41 
-46 KTEKI
+46 KI
-51 ADENITTSK
+51 AS
-60 LADGAVST
+60 
-68 SKIADQNVTKEKIA
+68 
-82 DQSVDNSK
+82 
-90 LSPEAVTY
+90 
-98 DKVKDKAIITEKLN
+98 
-112 DRAVTT
+112 
-118 EKVEDKAITN
+118 
-128 AKLGDQSVDG
+128 AKQVFLEGDQENLQQIGDKTHQ
-138 RVVREASLETKH
+138 LE
-150 FANESV
+150 
-156 TTEKVARK
+156 
-164 SITKDKLADNAVDA
+164 DA
-178 SQVVDGSIGNDKLSP
+178 
-193 DSVTTEKIKDG
+193 IKD
-204 SVTNE
+204 
-209 KIADNTLVIGK
+209 
-220 FDPELRKTIQAATG
+220 
-234 LPEDLNQ
+234 
-241 MIQDVDKSVKQLHE
+241 
-255 KDTDLQSQIDD
+255 
-266 KQQQITAN
+266 ITV
-274 DDDISLLQTR
+274 
-284 SAQMEEAIKGISASG
+284 SG
-299 GASQASAVTYENT
+299 GASTANAVSYNNET
-312 ESGLDSVTAQGA
+312 SGMTAVTAQGA

-329 NKNKSQDTEI
+329 AKNKTQDTIIEA
-339 SNKANSADVSAQMQT
+339 KAEKSEVS
-354 EQKRVNTELDKKFN
+354 TELDKKFD

-380 DKVVSQF
+380 DKVVSQS

-392 EIESQ
+392 YIQNE
-397 EFIKAIV
+397 EFIFAKV
-404 DAEDHFLLGIQL
+404 DANDKLLFG
-416 DGSIEWGKG
+416 IEWDGTPVFGKTS
-425 IPAPIR
+425 AVEDR
-431 VKLQEI
+431 LQAQV
-437 INQCQQDKTDFL
+437 NLLADKITSILGDDDTTSAIDTLKELKDFF
-449 AAINAAKEE
+449 
-458 LSASITALQEG
+458 ASIDNTQTLTSILANLNSVSTKLGEDIKNLQDT

-492 NEEFIKAIVDSDDKV
+492 NEEFLKAIVDSDDKV

-541 DDKVVLGIRRDG
+541 DDKVVLGLRRDG
-553 QILGEIHAVNAL
+553 EVIGEIHAVNAL
-565 KQVISQLQSDLSSL
+565 KQVISQLQSDLASL
-579 QEEVGIID
+579 QEKVGTID
-587 SNLKELLDIFSM
+587 TNLKELLDVFSL

-604 YLAVETDADGNVLS
+604 YMAVEKDEDGRVLS
-618 ATNSDGSHYS
+618 ATNNDGSHYIH
-628 CNMKSETIDA
+628 NAKSETIP
-638 KVDKK
+638 
-643 EGKSLINEDVA
+643 EEFSHIEDQ
-654 DAHSTLEDPEKRME
+654 EKRME

-681 DSSGKKHEHDMEVT
+681 DADGKKHEHDMEVT
-695 NLDVSNLNLQGNSVN
+695 NLEVSILNLQGNSVN
-710 NIQDALKANGFD
+710 DISNALKANGFD

-743 IPTKAVIN
+743 IPSKAIIN

-826 GFHLKAFYK
+826 GFHLKALYK

-933 GMFNEDSFNWIKAEI
+933 GMFNEDSFNWISAEI

-994 DTFKVTSVGYNAANK
+994 DTFKVTSVDYNAANK

-1075 TIYDKKVGYNIY
+1075 TIFGKKVGYNIY

-1165 RSVTKWNNSPSYRK
+1165 RNLTKWNKSPSYRK

-1184 EHWKPYIPLSK
+1184 EHWEPYIPLSK

>member
-1 MVPMMKTDDINDQ
+1 MAEIQTIIGSLPVCRGEYDAEVSYFRDNQVTMYGSTFQSIADDNVGYPPADERNDGKVYAIN
-14 AITKDKIRDG
+14 
-24 NVTTEKL
+24 
-31 AEGAV
+31 
-36 STDKL
+36 TDKWIIV
-41 PDGAV
+41 AN
-46 KTEKI
+46 
-51 ADENITTSK
+51 A
-60 LADGAVST
+60 LAA
-68 SKIADQNVTKEKIA
+68 
-82 DQSVDNSK
+82 
-90 LSPEAVTY
+90 Y
-98 DKVKDKAIITEKLN
+98 
-112 DRAVTT
+112 
-118 EKVEDKAITN
+118 N
-128 AKLGDQSVDG
+128 A
-138 RVVREASLETKH
+138 
-150 FANESV
+150 
-156 TTEKVARK
+156 
-164 SITKDKLADNAVDA
+164 
-178 SQVVDGSIGNDKLSP
+178 
-193 DSVTTEKIKDG
+193 
-204 SVTNE
+204 
-209 KIADNTLVIGK
+209 GK
-220 FDPELRKTIQAATG
+220 R
-234 LPEDLNQ
+234 
-241 MIQDVDKSVKQLHE
+241 
-255 KDTDLQSQIDD
+255 IDD
-266 KQQQITAN
+266 LA
-274 DDDISLLQTR
+274 
-284 SAQMEEAIKGISASG
+284 
-299 GASQASAVTYENT
+299 ENT
-312 ESGLDSVTAQGA
+312 E
-324 IDELA
+324 IKDEEG
-329 NKNKSQDTEI
+329 T
-339 SNKANSADVSAQMQT
+339 
-354 EQKRVNTELDKKFN
+354 
-368 KENIA
+368 
-373 QEFGDSE
+373 
-380 DKVVSQF
+380 VVET
-387 ALPFR
+387 PFR
-392 EIESQ
+392 YIQNE
-397 EFIKAIV
+397 EFIFAKV
-404 DAEDHFLLGIQL
+404 DAEEKLLFGIQW
-416 DGSIEWGKG
+416 DGTPVFGKTSAVEDRLQTQVNLLADKVTAILGDDNTTSAIDTLKELKDFFAGIDNTQTLTSIL
-425 IPAPIR
+425 AN
-431 VKLQEI
+431 L
-437 INQCQQDKTDFL
+437 N
-449 AAINAAKEE
+449 AAID
-458 LSASITALQEG
+458 
-469 KVDKEEGKSL
+469 KVAIK
-479 IEDEVKECFRIIE
+479 DEAGEIQDTPFRVIE
-492 NEEFIKAIVDSDDKV
+492 NEEFIMAVVDSEDRL
-507 LFGFYRA
+507 LFGIYRDS
-514 TGEPYYPLNEMYH
+514 GKPYFPLNEMYH
-527 VIQNEEYFAAWVTT
+527 VEQNEEFFAVWLDAANH
-541 DDKVVLGIRRDG
+541 VLFGIRRDG
-553 QILGEIHAVNAL
+553 EIIGEIHAVSAL
-565 KQVISQLQSDLSSL
+565 KQVISQLQSDLASL
-579 QEEVGIID
+579 QEKVGTID
-587 SNLKELLDIFSM
+587 ANLKELLDVFSL
-599 QENPE
+599 QDNEE
-604 YLAVETDADGNVLS
+604 YLAVEQDAEGKVLS
-618 ATNSDGSHYS
+618 ATNPDGSHYIH
-628 CNMKSETIDA
+628 NAKSETIPT
-638 KVDKK
+638 
-643 EGKSLINEDVA
+643 EFSHI
-654 DAHSTLEDPEKRME
+654 EDPEGRTE
-668 IVTDAD
+668 ITTDAD

-681 DSSGKKHEHDMEVT
+681 DSEGKKNEHDMEVT

-751 ITGVNQMPSKKLVN
+751 ITGINQMPSKKLVN

-791 STMADPMKSCA
+791 STMNDPMKSCA

-845 YEIGEQITSFLNVRS
+845 YGIGEQITSFLNVRS

-875 GDMDNDVSQ
+875 GDMEDDVSQ

-933 GMFNEDSFNWIKAEI
+933 GMFNGDSFNWISAEI

-994 DTFKVTSVGYNAANK
+994 DTFKVTSVDYNADNK

-1045 KSFDVDNLLAYII
+1045 KSFDIDNLLAYII

-1097 NGMLWTSSLSREI
+1097 NGILWTSSLSREI

-1124 LYASEI
+1124 LYAEQI
-1130 GNVYKTLRDNGI
+1130 GTMYKTLRDNGI

-1184 EHWKPYIPLSK
+1184 EHWEPYIPLSK

-1221 GYNNYYY
+1221 EYNNYYY

-1241 DGNYFTNG
+1241 DGNYYTNG

>member
-1 MVPMMKTDDINDQ
+1 MAEIQTIIGSLPVLRGEYDGETSYYRDNQVTMFGSTFQSVADDNVGNPPAEERDDGKVYAINTDKWIIVANALGAYNAGSRID
-14 AITKDKIRDG
+14 
-24 NVTTEKL
+24 KL
-31 AEGAV
+31 AEN
-36 STDKL
+36 
-41 PDGAV
+41 
-46 KTEKI
+46 TEIK
-51 ADENITTSK
+51 
-60 LADGAVST
+60 
-68 SKIADQNVTKEKIA
+68 
-82 DQSVDNSK
+82 
-90 LSPEAVTY
+90 
-98 DKVKDKAIITEKLN
+98 
-112 DRAVTT
+112 
-118 EKVEDKAITN
+118 
-128 AKLGDQSVDG
+128 
-138 RVVREASLETKH
+138 
-150 FANESV
+150 NE
-156 TTEKVARK
+156 E
-164 SITKDKLADNAVDA
+164 
-178 SQVVDGSIGNDKLSP
+178 G
-193 DSVTTEKIKDG
+193 
-204 SVTNE
+204 
-209 KIADNTLVIGK
+209 
-220 FDPELRKTIQAATG
+220 KTIKT
-234 LPEDLNQ
+234 
-241 MIQDVDKSVKQLHE
+241 
-255 KDTDLQSQIDD
+255 
-266 KQQQITAN
+266 
-274 DDDISLLQTR
+274 
-284 SAQMEEAIKGISASG
+284 
-299 GASQASAVTYENT
+299 
-312 ESGLDSVTAQGA
+312 
-324 IDELA
+324 
-329 NKNKSQDTEI
+329 
-339 SNKANSADVSAQMQT
+339 
-354 EQKRVNTELDKKFN
+354 
-368 KENIA
+368 
-373 QEFGDSE
+373 
-380 DKVVSQF
+380 
-387 ALPFR
+387 PFR
-392 EIESQ
+392 EIESP
-397 EFIKAIV
+397 EFIKVIV
-404 DAEDHFLLGIQL
+404 DTEDHFLFGIQL

-431 VKLQEI
+431 AKLQEI
-437 INQCQQDKTDFL
+437 INQSQQDKTDIL
-449 AAINAAKEE
+449 EALN
-458 LSASITALQEG
+458 ALQEG

-479 IEDEVKECFRIIE
+479 IEDEVKECFRVIE
-492 NEEFIKAIVDSDDKV
+492 NEEFLKAIVDSDDKV

-553 QILGEIHAVNAL
+553 EIIGEIHAVNTL
-565 KQVISQLQSDLSSL
+565 KQVISQLQADLVSL
-579 QEEVGIID
+579 QEKVGTID
-587 SNLKELLDIFSM
+587 TNLKELLDVFSL

-604 YLAVETDADGNVLS
+604 YMAVEKDAEGRVLS
-618 ATNSDGSHYS
+618 ATNPDGSHYAY
-628 CNMKSETIDA
+628 NMKSETIDA
-638 KVDKK
+638 KVDKE
-643 EGKSLINEDVA
+643 EGKSLIDSNVA

-674 GKVMSYR
+674 GKVISYR
-681 DSSGKKHEHDMEVT
+681 DSDGKKHEHDMEIT
-695 NLDVSNLNLQGNSVN
+695 NLEVSNINLQGNSVN
-710 NIQDALKANGFD
+710 DISDALKASGFD
-722 TKGKTDW
+722 IKGKTDW

-875 GDMDNDVSQ
+875 GDMDYDVSQ

-919 NKKDYTSILIDNVG
+919 NKEDYTSILIDNVG
-933 GMFNEDSFNWIKAEI
+933 GMFNGDSFNWISAEI

-994 DTFKVTSVGYNAANK
+994 DTFKVTSVDYNAANK

-1045 KSFDVDNLLAYII
+1045 KSFDVDNLLAYIV

-1075 TIYDKKVGYNIY
+1075 TIFDKKVGYNIY

-1097 NGMLWTSSLSREI
+1097 NGILWTSSLSREI

-1124 LYASEI
+1124 LYAEEI
-1130 GNVYKTLRDNGI
+1130 GTMYKTLRDKGV

-1165 RSVTKWNNSPSYRK
+1165 RSITKWNNSPSYRK

-1184 EHWKPYIPLSK
+1184 KHWEPYIPLSK

-1209 YSVGTIVCYGNG
+1209 YSVGTILCYGNG

-1241 DGNYFTNG
+1241 DGNYYTNG
-1249 MYDSKERIKMWLE
+1249 MYDSKERIKTWLE
-1262 KRIDFCD
+1262 RRIDFCD
-1269 ILWNYK
+1269 VLWNYK

>member
-1 MVPMMKTDDINDQ
+1 MSINLTDELLAKT
-14 AITKDKIRDG
+14 KKG
-24 NVTTEKL
+24 
-31 AEGAV
+31 
-36 STDKL
+36 
-41 PDGAV
+41 
-46 KTEKI
+46 KI
-51 ADENITTSK
+51 AS
-60 LADGAVST
+60 
-68 SKIADQNVTKEKIA
+68 
-82 DQSVDNSK
+82 
-90 LSPEAVTY
+90 
-98 DKVKDKAIITEKLN
+98 
-112 DRAVTT
+112 
-118 EKVEDKAITN
+118 
-128 AKLGDQSVDG
+128 AKQVFLEGDQENLQHIG
-138 RVVREASLETKH
+138 EKTHQLEDAFKD
-150 FANESV
+150 
-156 TTEKVARK
+156 
-164 SITKDKLADNAVDA
+164 ITV
-178 SQVVDGSIGNDKLSP
+178 
-193 DSVTTEKIKDG
+193 
-204 SVTNE
+204 
-209 KIADNTLVIGK
+209 
-220 FDPELRKTIQAATG
+220 
-234 LPEDLNQ
+234 
-241 MIQDVDKSVKQLHE
+241 
-255 KDTDLQSQIDD
+255 
-266 KQQQITAN
+266 
-274 DDDISLLQTR
+274 
-284 SAQMEEAIKGISASG
+284 SG
-299 GASQASAVTYENT
+299 GASTANAVSYNNET
-312 ESGLDSVTAQGA
+312 SGMTAVTAQGA

-329 NKNKSQDTEI
+329 TKNKAQDAIIEA
-339 SNKANSADVSAQMQT
+339 KADKSEVA
-354 EQKRVNTELDKKFN
+354 TELDKKFD

-373 QEFGDSE
+373 QEFGDSK

-392 EIESQ
+392 EIESP
-397 EFIKAIV
+397 EFINAIV
-404 DAEDHFLLGIQL
+404 DAEDHFLFGIKL
-416 DGSIEWGKG
+416 DGSIEWSKG

-431 VKLQEI
+431 TKLQEI
-437 INQCQQDKTDFL
+437 INQCQQDKTDIL
-449 AAINAAKEE
+449 EAINAAKEE

-492 NEEFIKAIVDSDDKV
+492 NEEFLKAIVDSDDKV

-514 TGEPYYPLNEMYH
+514 TGKPYYPLNEMYH
-527 VIQNEEYFAAWVTT
+527 VIQNEEFFAAWVTT
-541 DDKVVLGIRRDG
+541 DDKVLLGIRRDG
-553 QILGEIHAVNAL
+553 QVIGEIHAVNAL
-565 KQVISQLQSDLSSL
+565 KETIKKIQEELQKEISSL
-579 QEEVGIID
+579 RDEVGTID
-587 SNLKELLDIFSM
+587 NNLKELLDIFSL

-604 YLAVETDADGNVLS
+604 YLAVEKDADGKVLS
-618 ATNSDGSHYS
+618 ATYNDGSHYIH
-628 CNMKSETIDA
+628 NAMSETIP
-638 KVDKK
+638 
-643 EGKSLINEDVA
+643 EEFSHI
-654 DAHSTLEDPEKRME
+654 EDPEGRSE
-668 IVTDAD
+668 ITTDAEN
-674 GKVMSYR
+674 KVMSYR
-681 DSSGKKHEHDMEVT
+681 DVDGKKHEHDMEVT
-695 NLDVSNLNLQGNSVN
+695 NLEVSNLNLQGNSVN
-710 NIQDALKANGFD
+710 DISNALKANGFD
-722 TKGKTDW
+722 IKGKTDW
-729 SDWYDKHDSALELP
+729 SDWYNNHDSALELP

-791 STMADPMKSCA
+791 STMHDPMKSCA

-815 EIKFG
+815 VIKFG

-845 YEIGEQITSFLNVRS
+845 YEIGEQITSFLNIRS

-866 SDNVLIGGT
+866 SDNILIGGT

-919 NKKDYTSILIDNVG
+919 NKKDYNSILIDNVG

-974 DTVAGQQYTF
+974 DTVAGRQYTF

-994 DTFKVTSVGYNAANK
+994 DTFKVTSVDYNAANK

-1033 ASTNEEKKKIVE
+1033 ASTNEEKKKIIE

-1065 QDGWY
+1065 QDGLY

-1097 NGMLWTSSLSREI
+1097 NGILWTSSLSRKV

-1124 LYASEI
+1124 LYAEEV
-1130 GNVYKTLRDNGI
+1130 GTMYKILRDNGI

-1184 EHWKPYIPLSK
+1184 EHWEPYIPLSK

-1221 GYNNYYY
+1221 AYNNYYY
-1228 KCVKECLGSTPTT
+1228 KCVKECLGSAPTT

-1269 ILWNYK
+1269 VLWNYKL

>member
-1 MVPMMKTDDINDQ
+1 MSDNNINLT
-14 AITKDKIRDG
+14 API
-24 NVTTEKL
+24 
-31 AEGAV
+31 
-36 STDKL
+36 
-41 PDGAV
+41 
-46 KTEKI
+46 
-51 ADENITTSK
+51 
-60 LADGAVST
+60 
-68 SKIADQNVTKEKIA
+68 
-82 DQSVDNSK
+82 
-90 LSPEAVTY
+90 
-98 DKVKDKAIITEKLN
+98 
-112 DRAVTT
+112 
-118 EKVEDKAITN
+118 
-128 AKLGDQSVDG
+128 
-138 RVVREASLETKH
+138 H
-150 FANESV
+150 
-156 TTEKVARK
+156 
-164 SITKDKLADNAVDA
+164 
-178 SQVVDGSIGNDKLSP
+178 
-193 DSVTTEKIKDG
+193 
-204 SVTNE
+204 
-209 KIADNTLVIGK
+209 
-220 FDPELRKTIQAATG
+220 AATTQG
-234 LPEDLNQ
+234 KAVAAREVFMDG
-241 MIQDVDKSVKQLHE
+241 DKETV
-255 KDTDLQSQIDD
+255 
-266 KQQQITAN
+266 QQIGEKTHQ
-274 DDDISLLQTR
+274 L
-284 SAQMEEAIKGISASG
+284 EEAIKDITATG
-299 GASQASAVTYENT
+299 GASTANAVSYSNET
-312 ESGLDSVTAQGA
+312 SGMTAVTAQGA

-329 NKNKSQDTEI
+329 TKNKTQDSSISTKAEKDDVQASVSELKAKNTSQDAEI
-339 SNKANSADVSAQMQT
+339 AKKANSADV
-354 EQKRVNTELDKKFN
+354 NTELEKKFS
-368 KENIA
+368 KENIV
-373 QEFGDSE
+373 QEFGDSK

-392 EIESQ
+392 YIQSE
-397 EFIKAIV
+397 EFIFAKV
-404 DAEDHFLLGIQL
+404 DAEDRLLFGIEL
-416 DGSIEWGKG
+416 DGTPKFGKTS
-425 IPAPIR
+425 AVEDR
-431 VKLQEI
+431 LQAQV
-437 INQCQQDKTDFL
+437 NLLADKIT
-449 AAINAAKEE
+449 AILGDDDTTSAIDTLKE
-458 LSASITALQEG
+458 LKNFFASIDNTQTLTSILANLNNISTKLGEDIKNLQDT

-479 IEDEVKECFRIIE
+479 IEDEVKEHFRVIE
-492 NEEFIKAIVDSDDKV
+492 NEEFLKAVIDSEDRV
-507 LFGFYRA
+507 IYGIYRD
-514 TGEPYYPLNEMYH
+514 TGKPYYPLNEMYH
-527 VIQNEEYFAAWVTT
+527 VIQNEEYFAAWLDA

-553 QILGEIHAVNAL
+553 EIIGEIHAVNAL
-565 KQVISQLQSDLSSL
+565 KQVISQLQSDLASL
-579 QEEVGIID
+579 QEKVGTID
-587 SNLKELLDIFSM
+587 TNLKELLDVFSL

-604 YLAVETDADGNVLS
+604 YMAVEKDADGKVLS
-618 ATNSDGSHYS
+618 ATYNDGSHYS
-628 CNMKSETIDA
+628 HNLKSETIDA
-638 KVDKK
+638 KVDKE

-654 DAHSTLEDPEKRME
+654 DAHSTLEDPEGRTE
-668 IVTDAD
+668 ITLDAD

-681 DSSGKKHEHDMEVT
+681 DSQGKKHEHSMEAA

-710 NIQDALKANGFD
+710 DIGNALKASGFD

-845 YEIGEQITSFLNVRS
+845 YEMGEQITSFLNVRS

-866 SDNVLIGGT
+866 SNNVLIGGT
-875 GDMDNDVSQ
+875 GDMEDDVSQ

-898 NGEYYGLF
+898 DGEYYGLF

-933 GMFNEDSFNWIKAEI
+933 GMFNGDSFNWISAEI

-956 VDGEEYDADTHM
+956 VDGKEYDADTHM

-974 DTVAGQQYTF
+974 DTIAGQQYTF

-994 DTFKVTSVGYNAANK
+994 DTFKVTSVDYNAANK

-1075 TIYDKKVGYNIY
+1075 TIFDKKVGYNIY
-1087 DCDSCLGKAW
+1087 DCDSCLGKSW
-1097 NGMLWTSSLSREI
+1097 SGILWTSSLSREI

-1124 LYASEI
+1124 LYAEEI
-1130 GNVYKTLRDNGI
+1130 GTMYKTLRGKGV

-1165 RSVTKWNNSPSYRK
+1165 RSITKWNNSPSYRK

-1184 EHWKPYIPLSK
+1184 EHWEPYIPLSK

-1241 DGNYFTNG
+1241 DGNYYTNG
-1249 MYDSKERIKMWLE
+1249 MYDSKERIKTWLE

-1269 ILWNYK
+1269 VLWNYK

>member
-1 MVPMMKTDDINDQ
+1 MSINLTDELLAKT
-14 AITKDKIRDG
+14 KKG
-24 NVTTEKL
+24 
-31 AEGAV
+31 
-36 STDKL
+36 
-41 PDGAV
+41 
-46 KTEKI
+46 KI
-51 ADENITTSK
+51 AS
-60 LADGAVST
+60 
-68 SKIADQNVTKEKIA
+68 
-82 DQSVDNSK
+82 
-90 LSPEAVTY
+90 
-98 DKVKDKAIITEKLN
+98 
-112 DRAVTT
+112 
-118 EKVEDKAITN
+118 
-128 AKLGDQSVDG
+128 AKQVFLEGDQENLQQIGDKNHQ
-138 RVVREASLETKH
+138 LE
-150 FANESV
+150 
-156 TTEKVARK
+156 
-164 SITKDKLADNAVDA
+164 DA
-178 SQVVDGSIGNDKLSP
+178 
-193 DSVTTEKIKDG
+193 IKDIT
-204 SVTNE
+204 VT
-209 KIADNTLVIGK
+209 
-220 FDPELRKTIQAATG
+220 
-234 LPEDLNQ
+234 
-241 MIQDVDKSVKQLHE
+241 
-255 KDTDLQSQIDD
+255 
-266 KQQQITAN
+266 
-274 DDDISLLQTR
+274 
-284 SAQMEEAIKGISASG
+284 G
-299 GASQASAVTYENT
+299 GASTANAVSYNNET
-312 ESGLDSVTAQGA
+312 SGMTAVTAQGA

-329 NKNKSQDTEI
+329 TKNKAQDAIIET
-339 SNKANSADVSAQMQT
+339 KAEKSEVA
-354 EQKRVNTELDKKFN
+354 TELDKKFD

-380 DKVVSQF
+380 NKVVSQF

-392 EIESQ
+392 EIESP

-404 DAEDHFLLGIQL
+404 DTEDHFLFGIQL

-425 IPAPIR
+425 IPTPIR
-431 VKLQEI
+431 TKLQEI
-437 INQCQQDKTDFL
+437 ITQCQQDKTDIL
-449 AAINAAKEE
+449 EAINAAKEE

-492 NEEFIKAIVDSDDKV
+492 NEEFLKAIVDLEDRV
-507 LFGFYRA
+507 LFGLYRA
-514 TGEPYYPLNEMYH
+514 TGEPYYPINEMYH

-541 DDKVVLGIRRDG
+541 DDKVVLGLRRDG
-553 QILGEIHAVNAL
+553 EVIGEIHAVNAL
-565 KQVISQLQSDLSSL
+565 KQVIHQLQSDLTSL
-579 QEEVGIID
+579 QENVGTID
-587 SNLKELLDIFSM
+587 TNLKELLDIFSL

-604 YLAVETDADGNVLS
+604 YIAVEKDADGKVLS
-618 ATNSDGSHYS
+618 STNLDGSHYIHKV
-628 CNMKSETIDA
+628 KSETIPT
-638 KVDKK
+638 
-643 EGKSLINEDVA
+643 EFEHI
-654 DAHSTLEDPEKRME
+654 EDPEDRME
-668 IVTDAD
+668 ITTDAEN
-674 GKVMSYR
+674 KVMSYR
-681 DSSGKKHEHDMEVT
+681 DVDGKKHEHDMEVT
-695 NLDVSNLNLQGNSVN
+695 NLEVSNLNLQGNSVN
-710 NIQDALKANGFD
+710 DISNALKANGFD
-722 TKGKTDW
+722 IKGKTDW
-729 SDWYDKHDSALELP
+729 SDWYNNHDSALELP

-815 EIKFG
+815 VIKFG

-866 SDNVLIGGT
+866 SDNILIGGT

-994 DTFKVTSVGYNAANK
+994 DTFKVTSVDYNAANK
-1009 DMVNTAKT
+1009 NMVNTAKT

-1033 ASTNEEKKKIVE
+1033 ASTNEEKKKIIE

-1097 NGMLWTSSLSREI
+1097 NGILWTSSLSREI

-1124 LYASEI
+1124 LYAEEV
-1130 GNVYKTLRDNGI
+1130 GTMYKTLRDNGI

-1150 IVDDWFDRLGTDALK
+1150 IVDDWFYRLGTDTLK

-1184 EHWKPYIPLSK
+1184 EHWEPYIPLSK

-1221 GYNNYYY
+1221 AYNNYYY
-1228 KCVKECLGSTPTT
+1228 KCVKECLGSAPTT

-1269 ILWNYK
+1269 VLWNYKL

>member
-1 MVPMMKTDDINDQ
+1 MSINLTDDLL
-14 AITKDKIRDG
+14 AKTKKG
-24 NVTTEKL
+24 
-31 AEGAV
+31 
-36 STDKL
+36 
-41 PDGAV
+41 
-46 KTEKI
+46 KI
-51 ADENITTSK
+51 AS
-60 LADGAVST
+60 
-68 SKIADQNVTKEKIA
+68 
-82 DQSVDNSK
+82 
-90 LSPEAVTY
+90 
-98 DKVKDKAIITEKLN
+98 
-112 DRAVTT
+112 
-118 EKVEDKAITN
+118 
-128 AKLGDQSVDG
+128 AKQVFLEGDQENLQQIGDKTHQ
-138 RVVREASLETKH
+138 LE
-150 FANESV
+150 
-156 TTEKVARK
+156 
-164 SITKDKLADNAVDA
+164 DA
-178 SQVVDGSIGNDKLSP
+178 
-193 DSVTTEKIKDG
+193 IKDI
-204 SVTNE
+204 SV
-209 KIADNTLVIGK
+209 
-220 FDPELRKTIQAATG
+220 
-234 LPEDLNQ
+234 
-241 MIQDVDKSVKQLHE
+241 
-255 KDTDLQSQIDD
+255 
-266 KQQQITAN
+266 
-274 DDDISLLQTR
+274 
-284 SAQMEEAIKGISASG
+284 SG
-299 GASQASAVTYENT
+299 GASTATAVSYNNET
-312 ESGLDSVTAQGA
+312 SGMTAVTAQGA

-329 NKNKSQDTEI
+329 AKNKEQDAAIGT
-339 SNKANSADVSAQMQT
+339 KAEKSEVA
-354 EQKRVNTELDKKFN
+354 TELDKKFD

-373 QEFGDSE
+373 QEFGDSK

-387 ALPFR
+387 AIPFR
-392 EIESQ
+392 EIESP

-404 DAEDHFLLGIQL
+404 DAEDHFLFGIHL

-431 VKLQEI
+431 AKLQEL
-437 INQCQQDKTDFL
+437 INQCQQDKTDL
-449 AAINAAKEE
+449 TEAINSVKEE
-458 LSASITALQEG
+458 LMASITSLQEG

-479 IEDEVKECFRIIE
+479 IENEVKECFRVIE
-492 NEEFIKAIVDSDDKV
+492 NKEFIKAIVDSDDKV
-507 LFGFYRA
+507 LFGIYRDS
-514 TGEPYYPLNEMYH
+514 GKPYFPLNEMYH
-527 VIQNEEYFAAWVTT
+527 VEQNEEFFAVWLDAN
-541 DDKVVLGIRRDG
+541 DKVLLGIRRDG
-553 QILGEIHAVNAL
+553 QIIGEINAVNAL
-565 KQVISQLQSDLSSL
+565 KQVISQLQSDLASL
-579 QEEVGIID
+579 QEKVGTID
-587 SNLKELLDIFSM
+587 ANLKELLEVFSF

-604 YLAVETDADGNVLS
+604 YLAVEKDADGKVLA
-618 ATNSDGSHYS
+618 ATYNDGSHFIHEA
-628 CNMKSETIDA
+628 KSETIPT
-638 KVDKK
+638 
-643 EGKSLINEDVA
+643 EFEHI
-654 DAHSTLEDPEKRME
+654 EDPEGRTE
-668 IVTDAD
+668 ITTDAEE
-674 GKVMSYR
+674 KVMSYR
-681 DSSGKKHEHDMEVT
+681 DADGKKHEHDMEVS
-695 NLDVSNLNLQGNSVN
+695 NLEVSNLNLQGNSVN
-710 NIQDALKANGFD
+710 NISDALKASGFD
-722 TKGKTDW
+722 IKGKTDW

-751 ITGVNQMPSKKLVN
+751 ITGVNQMPCKKLVN

-771 FFDFAGNYFKIKAYL
+771 FFDFAGNYFKINAYL

-791 STMADPMKSCA
+791 STMADPMKSCS

-826 GFHLKAFYK
+826 SFHLKAFYK

-875 GDMDNDVSQ
+875 GDMENDVSQ

-933 GMFNEDSFNWIKAEI
+933 GMFNGDSFNWISAEI

-994 DTFKVTSVGYNAANK
+994 DTFKVTSVDYNAANK

-1075 TIYDKKVGYNIY
+1075 TIFDKKVGYNIY

-1097 NGMLWTSSLSREI
+1097 NGILWTSSLSREI

-1130 GNVYKTLRDNGI
+1130 GNMYKTLRDKGI

-1150 IVDDWFDRLGTDALK
+1150 VVDDWFDRLGTDALK
-1165 RSVTKWNNSPSYRK
+1165 RSITKWNNSPSYRK

-1184 EHWKPYIPLSK
+1184 EHWEPYIPLSK

-1221 GYNNYYY
+1221 GYDNYYY

-1241 DGNYFTNG
+1241 DGSYYTNG
-1249 MYDSKERIKMWLE
+1249 MYDSKERIKMWLK

-1269 ILWNYK
+1269 VLWNYK

>member
-1 MVPMMKTDDINDQ
+1 MADTTALKNRIRAAIKANDNQEITGPVLQQALLDIVDEFNGATETEASQRQNGDSALQQSITAEKNRAEGVEQSLSQAINTEINTEKTRAEGVEQSLSQAINSESQTRQSADTQLNNLITGIKNNIDNGYVYAGIATPTTVPVSGKVFYIAVQAGTYTNFGEQVLTQGINILRYNGSTWSNQQVIGIDDAAVAGSKNLITSDAVAMSQKAVTNAIQDVYKKSNYNDGDNIIDFNTIHLITDNPEFVCVAVDVNEKILYGIKTDGQPYFGVGCPQQVKDYIDKQINKILGTDDISSTIDSLKEIEVFLKDFTNSDTLKKLLDLKANVDDVRITTND
-14 AITKDKIRDG
+14 IYKKSNPNDSEG
-24 NVTTEKL
+24 NVVDTNTIVSIENNPEYIKVITDNVGKL
-31 AEGAV
+31 
-36 STDKL
+36 
-41 PDGAV
+41 
-46 KTEKI
+46 I
-51 ADENITTSK
+51 
-60 LADGAVST
+60 
-68 SKIADQNVTKEKIA
+68 
-82 DQSVDNSK
+82 
-90 LSPEAVTY
+90 
-98 DKVKDKAIITEKLN
+98 
-112 DRAVTT
+112 
-118 EKVEDKAITN
+118 
-128 AKLGDQSVDG
+128 
-138 RVVREASLETKH
+138 
-150 FANESV
+150 
-156 TTEKVARK
+156 
-164 SITKDKLADNAVDA
+164 
-178 SQVVDGSIGNDKLSP
+178 
-193 DSVTTEKIKDG
+193 
-204 SVTNE
+204 
-209 KIADNTLVIGK
+209 
-220 FDPELRKTIQAATG
+220 
-234 LPEDLNQ
+234 
-241 MIQDVDKSVKQLHE
+241 
-255 KDTDLQSQIDD
+255 
-266 KQQQITAN
+266 
-274 DDDISLLQTR
+274 
-284 SAQMEEAIKGISASG
+284 EAIGLDGIRKFFAGIDIQGIS
-299 GASQASAVTYENT
+299 QCV
-312 ESGLDSVTAQGA
+312 
-324 IDELA
+324 ID
-329 NKNKSQDTEI
+329 NPDYT
-339 SNKANSADVSAQMQT
+339 
-354 EQKRVNTELDKKFN
+354 
-368 KENIA
+368 IA
-373 QEFGDSE
+373 
-380 DKVVSQF
+380 
-387 ALPFR
+387 
-392 EIESQ
+392 
-397 EFIKAIV
+397 
-404 DAEDHFLLGIQL
+404 
-416 DGSIEWGKG
+416 W
-425 IPAPIR
+425 
-431 VKLQEI
+431 
-437 INQCQQDKTDFL
+437 
-449 AAINAAKEE
+449 
-458 LSASITALQEG
+458 
-469 KVDKEEGKSL
+469 VDKENRIIFAIQPDGNPYFGYGVPKQ
-479 IEDEVKECFRIIE
+479 IKTAIDKINADIVNKYTEVKQSI
-492 NEEFIKAIVDSDDKV
+492 SDTTADIDKKINFGNDVYPSAV
-507 LFGFYRA
+507 L
-514 TGEPYYPLNEMYH
+514 
-527 VIQNEEYFAAWVTT
+527 
-541 DDKVVLGIRRDG
+541 
-553 QILGEIHAVNAL
+553 
-565 KQVISQLQSDLSSL
+565 SL
-579 QEEVGIID
+579 
-587 SNLKELLDIFSM
+587 

-604 YLAVETDADGNVLS
+604 YLAVEKDADGKILS
-618 ATNSDGSHYS
+618 STNADGSHYIH
-628 CNMKSETIDA
+628 NAKSETIPT
-638 KVDKK
+638 
-643 EGKSLINEDVA
+643 EFEHI
-654 DAHSTLEDPEKRME
+654 EDPEGRTE
-668 IVTDAD
+668 ITSDAD

-695 NLDVSNLNLQGNSVN
+695 NLDVSNINLQGNSVN

-722 TKGKTDW
+722 IKGKTDW

-845 YEIGEQITSFLNVRS
+845 YEIGEQIISFLNVRS

-933 GMFNEDSFNWIKAEI
+933 GMFNGDSFNWISAEI

-956 VDGEEYDADTHM
+956 VDGKEYDADTHM

-994 DTFKVTSVGYNAANK
+994 DTFKVTSVDYNVSNK

-1024 QAYKSEVNS
+1024 QSYKSEVNS

-1045 KSFDVDNLLAYII
+1045 KSFDVDNVLAYII

-1097 NGMLWTSSLSREI
+1097 NGILWTSSLSREVL
-1110 FDSNSTNPLFVIKS
+1110 DTGGSNPLLAIKG
-1124 LYASEI
+1124 LYVDEI
-1130 GNVYKTLRDNGI
+1130 GAMYKTLRDKGI

-1184 EHWKPYIPLSK
+1184 EHWEPYIPLSK

-1228 KCVKECLGSTPTT
+1228 KCVKECLGSAPTT